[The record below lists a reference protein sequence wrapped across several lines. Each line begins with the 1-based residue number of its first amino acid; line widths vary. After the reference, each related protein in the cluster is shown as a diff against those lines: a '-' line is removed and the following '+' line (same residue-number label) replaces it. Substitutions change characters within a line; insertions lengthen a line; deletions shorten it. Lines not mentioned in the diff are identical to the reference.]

1 MNHNFPNM
9 FSPINIG
16 TVTVPNRFVV
26 PPMGNNFA
34 NTDGSM
40 SERSAAYYEARAKGG
55 FGLITIESTVVY
67 KQAKGGPRKPC
78 LFSDEVVPS
87 FKRVADA
94 CHAYGAKVSIQLQ
107 HAGPEGNSKL
117 TGYPLKAASAIAPSA
132 GREIPEAMPTEE
144 VYRLIECY
152 GDAARRAQLAGID
165 MVEVHCAHGYLVSTF
180 ISARTNKRTD
190 EFGGCFENRMRLP
203 RLIIENIRKK
213 TGGNMPILCRIN
225 ARDEGDGGVDVHDA
239 AAIAAYLEQVCGVDA
254 IHVTRSIHIHDEFM
268 WAPNITHGGFNAELG
283 AEIKRAVSVP
293 VFLVGRFTE
302 PQYAELLVKQGRADL
317 IAFGRQ
323 SIADP
328 ELPNKARNGQLE
340 KLTPCIAC
348 LLGCVPNMLQGR
360 PITCAMNP
368 CAGREAELKPAEV
381 RKNVV
386 VIGGGPGGMYA
397 ARLCALRGHS
407 VTLLE
412 KDAELGG
419 HFLVASYPP
428 GKGEISGAI
437 RSFIVNC
444 REAGVDIR
452 TGTEAT
458 PELVASL
465 KPDAI
470 IIATGSVPLRLPIPG
485 LDSCGCSTA
494 EDVLTGKADTGKRV
508 LVVGGGMV
516 GCECVEFLTEREHIV
531 DMVEMKPV
539 IGEDIVP
546 EARKYIMANLE
557 KHKVT
562 QRVNARV
569 KQFYADG
576 VDFTDTVTGE
586 DAAMRGY
593 DSVVLAMGYRSNN
606 TLEEQLKDLAPQIIV
621 IGEARQAPGN
631 SMEATGDALNA
642 ALAI

>member
-1 MNHNFPNM
+1 MNRRFPTM
-9 FSPINIG
+9 FTPIQIG

-34 NTDGSM
+34 NTDGTLSD
-40 SERSAAYYEARAKGG
+40 RSAAYYEARTKGG

-67 KQAKGGPRKPC
+67 EQAKGGPRKPC
-78 LFSDEVVPS
+78 LFDDAVIPS
-87 FKRVADA
+87 FKAVADR

-180 ISARTNKRTD
+180 VSARTNKRTD

-203 RLIIENIRKK
+203 RLIIENIRRK
-213 TGGNMPILCRIN
+213 TGGNLPILCRIN
-225 ARDEGDGGVDVHDA
+225 ARDEGDGGMDVHDA
-239 AAIAAYLEQVCGVDA
+239 AAMAAYLETECGVDA
-254 IHVTRSIHIHDEFM
+254 IHVSRSIHIHDEFM
-268 WAPNITHGGFNAELG
+268 WAPNITHGGFNAELCT
-283 AEIKRAVSVP
+283 EIKRAVSVP
-293 VFLVGRFTE
+293 VIIVGRFTE

-317 IAFGRQ
+317 VAFGRQ

-328 ELPNKARNGQLE
+328 EMPNKARNGQLE

-348 LLGCVPNMLQGR
+348 LLGCVTNMLKGN

-368 CAGREAELKPAEV
+368 CVGREAEVKPAEV

-386 VIGGGPGGMYA
+386 VIGGGPGGLYA
-397 ARLCALRGHS
+397 ATMCARRGHS
-407 VTLLE
+407 VTLIE
-412 KDAELGG
+412 KVAELGG
-419 HFLVASYPP
+419 HFLVAAYPP

-437 RSFIVNC
+437 RSMIVNC
-444 REAGVDIR
+444 RDAGVDIR
-452 TGTEAT
+452 TNTEAT
-458 PELVASL
+458 AELISEL
-465 KPDAI
+465 NPDAAI
-470 IIATGSVPLRLPIPG
+470 VATGSVPLRLPIPG
-485 LDSCGCSTA
+485 LADCGCVTA
-494 EDVLTGKADTGKRV
+494 EDVLTGKADVGHRV

-516 GCECVEFLTEREHIV
+516 GCECVEFLTEREHPV
-531 DMVEMKPV
+531 DMIEMKPV

-546 EARKYIMANLE
+546 EARKYIMANIE

-569 KQFYADG
+569 GHFYADG
-576 VDFTDTVTGE
+576 VDYTDTVTGE
-586 DAAMRGY
+586 QSSMRGY

-606 TLEEQLKDLAPQIIV
+606 TLEEALKAIVPQVVV

-631 SMEATGDALNA
+631 SMEATGDAFNA
-642 ALAI
+642 ALSI

>member
-132 GREIPEAMPTEE
+132 GRETPEAMPTEE

-293 VFLVGRFTE
+293 VILVGRFTE

-397 ARLCALRGHS
+397 ARLCALRGHR

-606 TLEEQLKDLAPQIIV
+606 TLEEQLKDLAPQVIV

>member
-67 KQAKGGPRKPC
+67 KEAKGGPRKPC

-144 VYRLIECY
+144 VYKLIECY

-203 RLIIENIRKK
+203 RLIIENIRRK

-225 ARDEGDGGVDVHDA
+225 CRDEGDGGVDVHDA

-283 AEIKRAVSVP
+283 TEIKRAVSVP
-293 VFLVGRFTE
+293 VILVGRFTE
-302 PQYAELLVKQGRADL
+302 PQYAELLVKEGRADL

-368 CAGREAELKPAEV
+368 CVGRESELKPAEV
-381 RKNVV
+381 KKNVV

-397 ARLCALRGHS
+397 AEMCAKRGHS

-412 KDAELGG
+412 KATELGG

-452 TGTEAT
+452 TNTEAT

-485 LDSCGCSTA
+485 LDTCGCSTA
-494 EDVLTGKADTGKRV
+494 EDVLTGKVDTGKRV

-606 TLEEQLKDLAPQIIV
+606 TLEEQLKDLAPQVIV

>member
-606 TLEEQLKDLAPQIIV
+606 TLEEQLKDLAPQVIV

>member
-293 VFLVGRFTE
+293 VILVGRFTE